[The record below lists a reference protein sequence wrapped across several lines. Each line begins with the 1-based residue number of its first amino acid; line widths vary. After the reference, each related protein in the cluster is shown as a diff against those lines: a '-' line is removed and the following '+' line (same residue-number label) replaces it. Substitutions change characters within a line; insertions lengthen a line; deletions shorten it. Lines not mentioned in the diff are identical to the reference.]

1 MENTPR
7 TTAPALM
14 TEKQFAALTGLS
26 RNTLR
31 AWRCR
36 RVGPPALKL
45 MGAIRYGADALA
57 WIEDGRRRDL
67 SDSALTA
74 A

>member
-1 MENTPR
+1 MENTQG
-7 TTAPALM
+7 TKAPALM
-14 TEKQFAALTGLS
+14 TEKQFAELTGLS

-57 WIEDGRRRDL
+57 WIENGRRNG
-67 SDSALTA
+67 A
-74 A
+74 AVAA